1 MSAPMKELLD
11 DLENVMS
18 KMSQHRISRLQ
29 IPVSEASFP
38 IVVEMSPDAWKEEIA
53 PAEPPPQATP
63 AVTVKEMLV
72 GVQGELCACGHDL
85 DTEHT
90 DAGCL
95 HGCADE
101 LCSPRDD
108 AEPES

>member
-1 MSAPMKELLD
+1 MDSSTQVSFNHESLERLAGFMKD
-11 DLENVMS
+11 WCITRLEQDAFV
-18 KMSQHRISRLQ
+18 I
-29 IPVSEASFP
+29 
-38 IVVEMSPDAWKEEIA
+38 EMSPDAWKEEIA

-63 AVTVKEMLV
+63 VPTVKEMLV